1 VAVDSEGNNVHQL
14 APLVWKE
21 KIAKENLLAS

>member
-1 VAVDSEGNNVHQL
+1 VDSSGANVHQL

-21 KIAKENLLAS
+21 KIARERLLEAV